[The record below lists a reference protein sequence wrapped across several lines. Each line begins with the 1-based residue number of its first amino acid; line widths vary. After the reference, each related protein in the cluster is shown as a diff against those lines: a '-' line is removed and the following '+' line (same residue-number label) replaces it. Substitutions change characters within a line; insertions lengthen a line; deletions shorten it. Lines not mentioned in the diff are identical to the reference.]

1 MYSDLQVGDN
11 AYIVDNNRF
20 LREVRI
26 LKITK
31 DLCVIKYV
39 DTGALIR
46 IRKTR
51 LFCTKRDAELSMPP
65 SVRPGMNHWDY
76 ERLYG

>member
-1 MYSDLQVGDN
+1 MYSDMQVGDN

-39 DTGALIR
+39 DTGAVIKIR
-46 IRKTR
+46 QSR
-51 LFCTKRDAELSMPP
+51 LFPTKREAELSMPQWA
-65 SVRPGMNHWDY
+65 RPGISPWEY
-76 ERLYG
+76 ERRHG